1 MKEEDVPEI
10 PASHRDLLDA
20 MVATFA
26 TIGPDGR
33 PQQTEVWFQEDGDS
47 VALSLSASR
56 QKTKNLMA
64 RPACSLLIVDPTSP
78 MRYIELRGDAEIVAD
93 DDYAFATKV
102 GQKYSAN
109 LREYDAP
116 GDTRVKVRIILS
128 RVNAVDMRG

>member
-1 MKEEDVPEI
+1 MKEDSVPEI
-10 PASHRDLLDA
+10 PASHRDLLQA

-33 PQQTEVWFQEDGDS
+33 PQQTEVWFLEDGDS
-47 VALSLSASR
+47 VALSLSITR
-56 QKTKNLMA
+56 QKTKNLRS
-64 RPACSLLIVDPTSP
+64 RPACSLLIVDPASP
-78 MRYIELRGDAEIVAD
+78 MRYIELRGDAEIIPD

-109 LREYDAP
+109 VREYDAP
-116 GDTRVKVRIILS
+116 GDKRVKVHINLS

>member
-1 MKEEDVPEI
+1 MKEDHVTEI

-33 PQQTEVWFQEDGDS
+33 PQQTVVWFHVDGDT
-47 VALSLSASR
+47 VAISLNTSR
-56 QKTKNLMA
+56 QKVKNLRA
-64 RPACSLLIVDPTSP
+64 RPQCSLLIVDPTST
-78 MRYIELRGDAEIVAD
+78 MRYLELRGDAEITAD
-93 DDYAFATKV
+93 DDYAFASQV

-109 LREYDAP
+109 LRDYDAP
-116 GDTRVKVRIILS
+116 NDPRVKVRIILS